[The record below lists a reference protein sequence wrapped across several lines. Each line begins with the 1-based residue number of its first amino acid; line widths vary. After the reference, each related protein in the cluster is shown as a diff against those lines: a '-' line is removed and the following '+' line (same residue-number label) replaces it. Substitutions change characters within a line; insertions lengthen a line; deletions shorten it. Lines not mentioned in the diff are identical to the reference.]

1 MVKGTP
7 VGGMSAK
14 RTRGE
19 PLPARSCRLLATDE
33 ELPKSIDLANNSH
46 ATALHRRRALY
57 SVGIS
62 GWYALTS
69 HCGSSSPHNSGSY
82 GDPVFAIG

>member
-1 MVKGTP
+1 MVKGA
-7 VGGMSAK
+7 VAGHA
-14 RTRGE
+14 
-19 PLPARSCRLLATDE
+19 CRATDE
-33 ELPKSIDLANNSH
+33 ELSKSIDLANNSH

-69 HCGSSSPHNSGSY
+69 HCGNSGSY